1 MAKKRTSLKALNQ
14 KWKKTSWPT
23 KEELFKYTVIVVST
37 VIFFLVFF
45 YALDVGI
52 NALKQ
57 LLLG

>member
-14 KWKKTSWPT
+14 KWKRQVGRQRRTIQIHCNRCIYSYI
-23 KEELFKYTVIVVST
+23 LLS
-37 VIFFLVFF
+37 LF

>member
-1 MAKKRTSLKALNQ
+1 MAKKRTSLKALSQ

-23 KEELFKYTVIVVST
+23 KEEVQIYCNRCIYSY
-37 VIFFLVFF
+37 FLLSLF
-45 YALDVGI
+45 YALDIGI